1 MVGNNMI
8 DRFEKVKTVNDLPES
23 LKNLVQ
29 FQVVDGNVEAVTVSV
44 NNESIRIVVN
54 GTYSNNL
61 KVLKAEEKEE
71 KKIYIVS
78 GTISDV
84 EIIPKGFETEYEADE
99 FIAAKGFNS
108 NTDLKKEVRSVFV
121 DKVSL

>member
-1 MVGNNMI
+1 MT

-23 LKNLVQ
+23 LKSLVQ
-29 FQVVDGNVEAVTVSV
+29 FQVVDGNVEAVTVSLG
-44 NNESIRIVVN
+44 NDSIRIVVN

-61 KVLKAEEKEE
+61 KILKAEEKEE

-78 GTISDV
+78 GTISDA
-84 EIIPKGFETEYEADE
+84 EIIPKGFENEHEADD
-99 FIAAKGFNS
+99 FISSIYS
-108 NTDLKKEVRSVFV
+108 NGDLKKEVRSTFI